1 MAETYIVDIK
11 YQGEDYTIH
20 VPAEQTILA
29 AATDAGIDLPYS
41 CNAGLC
47 ITCVA
52 KVLSGD
58 VVQRDADVITPAV
71 QEAGFFLLCI
81 THAKS
86 DVILEA
92 DKEEEVYEIQYG
104 G

>member
-1 MAETYIVDIK
+1 MAETYTVEIN
-11 YQGEDYTIH
+11 YQGEDHIIS
-20 VPAEQTILA
+20 VPAEQTILE
-29 AATDAGIDLPYS
+29 AATDAGLDLPYS

-47 ITCVA
+47 VTCVA
-52 KVLSGD
+52 KVLSGE
-58 VVQRDADVITPAV
+58 VVQRDADVIAPAL
-71 QEAGFFLLCI
+71 QDAGFYLLCI

-86 DVILEA
+86 DLTLEA